1 MSFLLRHARALLAF
15 IVILLVVSRV
25 IIIQQTEVL
34 PKYELDLVESSGNIS
49 KLPFKWR
56 ADKSKLRT
64 QKFIFNLQKAS
75 LSAGQNALYIPYYEH
90 VLELSINGNS
100 LDLFGALPG
109 LHGSIDR
116 LSGYV
121 ILDSNWF
128 DQERN
133 KLEIDVQSGGFVFA
147 SLSKVYLGPVDE
159 LEKAYHLQQFLHK
172 DLKILLF
179 GMQFLLFLFCT
190 LSFYCRPQEQSS
202 AWLALFCFLS
212 CTIGAG
218 VFIPRIPSLSY
229 VLPYLFLLTPI
240 IGISIFAF
248 RRSILKQDMPR
259 WIGVF
264 IAFYFLIIGFSILF
278 IDIPINVL
286 VIFVALPI
294 TCMLTVWVM
303 LLYLR
308 DLWRTDNPYDALIF
322 VCSVMVVLASVHDVM
337 ARISS
342 YSSDLL
348 FAPAGRSLLLVS
360 LTFLLVRKQTNTANT
375 LDNSSR
381 EAQHKLTLQEQE
393 LHRLFEVQRQQS
405 LKIASEQERK
415 RITEDLHD
423 GVAGHLTT
431 ILAMIE
437 IGDADNENLSSIASS
452 ALTDLRMVIETLS
465 LPDGEL
471 RSALAAFRERCVA
484 PLHYL
489 GVEIE
494 WDFINLPEIE
504 YLDSEQVL
512 SILRFIQEALT
523 NAMNHGRAKR
533 IEICAS
539 VIASDIS
546 DMAKISVINSGGE
559 ALDRYKEGH
568 GIRNMRKRA
577 ESLRGQFDIDILS
590 DGAVVT
596 LLFPV
601 SDVNTL
607 QTDGQQLH
615 D

>member
-1 MSFLLRHARALLAF
+1 MKFFTKHARGMLAVF
-15 IVILLVVSRV
+15 LIFLVVATIFRV
-25 IIIQQTEVL
+25 QQTEVL
-34 PKYELDLVESSGNIS
+34 KEYELALVESSENVS
-49 KLPFKWR
+49 QLPFKWR
-56 ADKSKLRT
+56 TDRREIST
-64 QKFIFNLQKAS
+64 QKFVFSVQKVS
-75 LSAGQNALYIPYYEH
+75 LSLGQNALYIPYYEH
-90 VLELSINGNS
+90 ALKLSINGNS

-109 LHGSIDR
+109 LHGTIDR

-128 DQERN
+128 DQEQN
-133 KLEIDVQSGGFVFA
+133 KLEIQVQTGGFVFA
-147 SLSKVYLGPVDE
+147 SLSKVYLGPTDVIAE
-159 LEKAYHLQQFLHK
+159 AYHLQQFFHK

-179 GMQFLLFLFCT
+179 GMQFLLFLFCA

-202 AWLALFCFLS
+202 AWMAAFCFLS

-240 IGISIFAF
+240 ISISVFAF
-248 RRSILKQDMPR
+248 RKSILKENVPR

-264 IAFYFLIIGFSILF
+264 ILCYIPVIGSGILF
-278 IDIPINVL
+278 VNIAINVL
-286 VIFVALPI
+286 VLFVALP
-294 TCMLTVWVM
+294 LTALFIVWVI
-303 LLYLR
+303 LLYSR
-308 DLWRTDNPYDALIF
+308 DLWCTDSPYDALMF
-322 VCSVMVVLASVHDVM
+322 ACSVLVVLACLHDLT
-337 ARISS
+337 ARVST

-348 FAPAGRSLLLVS
+348 FAPAGRLLLLVA
-360 LTFLLVRKQTNTANT
+360 LTFLLVKKQTNTSNT
-375 LDNSSR
+375 LDNASR
-381 EAQHKLTLQEQE
+381 EAHRELILKEQE
-393 LHRLFEVQRQQS
+393 LRRLFEVQRLQS

-431 ILAMIE
+431 ILALIE
-437 IGDADNENLSSIASS
+437 IGDADNDNLSSIASS

-494 WDFINLPEIE
+494 WDFIDLPEID

-512 SILRFIQEALT
+512 SVLRFIQEAIT
-523 NAMNHGRAKR
+523 NAMKHGKAKR
-533 IEICAS
+533 IEIFAS
-539 VIASDIS
+539 NTAS
-546 DMAKISVINSGGE
+546 DMAKISIANSGGE
-559 ALDRYKEGH
+559 PLELYAEGH

-577 ESLRGQFDIDILS
+577 ESLRGQFNIDILK
-590 DGAVVT
+590 DGAVVE
-596 LLFPV
+596 LLLPMF
-601 SDVNTL
+601 DANATY
-607 QTDGQQLH
+607 
-615 D
+615 

>member
-1 MSFLLRHARALLAF
+1 MRFLTGHARALLGF
-15 IVILLVVSRV
+15 IFILLVVTRV
-25 IIIQQTEVL
+25 ITIQQTEVL
-34 PKYELDLVESSGNIS
+34 PKYELALVESSGNVS
-49 KLPFKWR
+49 QLPFKWR
-56 ADKSKLRT
+56 AEKGQLGT
-64 QKFIFNLQKAS
+64 QKFVFNVQKAS
-75 LSAGQNALYIPYYEH
+75 LSAGQNALYIPYYEQ

-100 LDLFGALPG
+100 LDLFVALPG
-109 LHGSIDR
+109 LYGSIER

-133 KLEIDVQSGGFVFA
+133 KLEIDVQTGGFVFA
-147 SLSKVYLGPVDE
+147 SLSKVYLGPADE
-159 LEKAYHLQQFLHK
+159 LAKAYHLQQFLHK

-190 LSFYCRPQEQSS
+190 LSFYCRPQDQSS
-202 AWLALFCFLS
+202 AWLALFCLLS
-212 CTIGAG
+212 CIIGAG

-259 WIGVF
+259 WTGVF
-264 IAFYFLIIGFSILF
+264 IAFYFLIIGFSIWF
-278 IDIPINVL
+278 VDIPINVL

-294 TCMLTVWVM
+294 ACMFTVWVM

-322 VCSVMVVLASVHDVM
+322 VCSIMVVLAVVHDVT

-342 YSSDLL
+342 YNSDLL

-360 LTFLLVRKQTNTANT
+360 LAFLLVKKQTNTSNT
-375 LDNSSR
+375 LDNASR
-381 EAQHKLTLQEQE
+381 EAYRKLTLREQE
-393 LHRLFEVQRQQS
+393 LGRLFEVQRLQS
-405 LKIASEQERK
+405 LKIVREQERK

-431 ILAMIE
+431 ILALIE
-437 IGDADNENLSSIASS
+437 MGDADNDNLSSIASS

-494 WDFINLPEIE
+494 WDFIDLPEIE

-523 NAMNHGRAKR
+523 NSMRHGKAKR
-533 IEICAS
+533 IEIYAS
-539 VIASDIS
+539 VTVS

-559 ALDRYKEGH
+559 ALGCYKEGH

-577 ESLRGQFDIDILS
+577 ESLRGQFNIDVLS
-590 DGAVVT
+590 DGAVVE

-601 SDVNTL
+601 SDANATVMV
-607 QTDGQQLH
+607 
-615 D
+615 